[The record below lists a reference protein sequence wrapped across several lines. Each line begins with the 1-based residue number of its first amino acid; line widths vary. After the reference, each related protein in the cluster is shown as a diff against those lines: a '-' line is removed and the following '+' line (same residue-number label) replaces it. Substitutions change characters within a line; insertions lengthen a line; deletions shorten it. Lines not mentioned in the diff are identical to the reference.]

1 MLCLI
6 VHHTDGTIT
15 NASMREVFNLDT
27 WRTDG
32 YITRIDG
39 RNETASPSNTHIEQ
53 AVHPK
58 ASSVMR
64 SPELYQVVSDARG
77 TQVRKRT
84 DTAPSQTM
92 KRGLALACGGWND
105 ARAATNATWVMNWN
119 HSESSHKTYGE
130 YFVPTARRWD
140 EYDMRIGRKPN
151 ADDALSAYANRAAT
165 YPGRYWLLGNEPNN
179 SDPSAGDGYDAK
191 TAAYVYSTIGR
202 VIQKADPTARLI
214 AGGLFNFDN
223 ESEMTFMATMLAIW
237 PTDVKL
243 SGLHWHIYQFNENQ
257 ANVARAKAIADRFVA
272 YTKGKSA
279 KWETW
284 ITEWGCIW
292 DSLTVRQAAT
302 YISET
307 ADMLDKTVDKHAY
320 FTWSDGCMGTSWR
333 GKALEDDPSLSVAF
347 KGA

>member
-1 MLCLI
+1 MLCL
-6 VHHTDGTIT
+6 VARHAGGVVTS
-15 NASMREVFNLDT
+15 ASIREVFNLST

-39 RNETASPSNTHIEQ
+39 RNEAVDPATTHVEP
-53 AVHPK
+53 AAHPK
-58 ASSVMR
+58 AGK
-64 SPELYQVVSDARG
+64 VVRGPGAYRVISDSRG
-77 TQVRKRT
+77 SQLREQS
-84 DTAPSQTM
+84 DTNGQAM
-92 KRGLALACGGWND
+92 KRGLALACGGWTE
-105 ARAATNATWVMNWN
+105 AQAATGATWLMNWN

-140 EYDMRIGRKPN
+140 EYDIRIGRKPN
-151 ADDALSAYANRAAT
+151 ADDSLSAYANRAAT

-191 TAAYVYSTIGR
+191 KAAYVYSTIGG

-243 SGLHWHIYQFNENQ
+243 SGLHWHIYQFNEHQ
-257 ANVARAKAIADRFVA
+257 ADVARAKSIADRFVA
-272 YTKGKSA
+272 YTKGKDKA
-279 KWETW
+279 WETW

-302 YISET
+302 YIAET
-307 ADMLDKTVDKHAY
+307 ADMLDKAVDKHAY

-333 GKALEDDPSLSVAF
+333 GKALEDDVALSTAF
-347 KGA
+347 RGT